1 VILIIGA
8 GIGGLTA
15 AIALRRAGQ
24 PVEVYERADALREVG
39 AGIALWRNAL
49 RAMATIGLADAIR
62 PFSVPHLNAG
72 LRRWDGKPIVAPSAA
87 VEALGEL
94 GLVIH
99 RASLQT
105 VLADVAGRDTIHLGK
120 SCTRVDQDGARATAH
135 FSDGTRASGIA
146 VIGADGLHSVV
157 RAGLHGDSPPT
168 YSGYTSW
175 RSVVRFDHTRLTTG
189 ESWGAGTRF
198 GQVPMANGQVYWF
211 AARNTPAGERA
222 PGGEQAELRRVFK
235 GWHAPVEALIESADE
250 AGILRNDI
258 FDRPVLS
265 NWGRGR
271 VTLLGDAAH
280 PMTPNLGQG
289 ACQAIEDAVAL
300 GQAFSETADV
310 ARALRLYEQARIQ
323 RANRIVVLSRRVGQL
338 AQWDSSVAI
347 GLRNAFIKH
356 VGSRL
361 QGRQM
366 RQLLAE

>member
-1 VILIIGA
+1 MIVIIGA

-15 AIALRRAGQ
+15 AIALRHAGQ
-24 PVEVYERADALREVG
+24 QVEVFERADELREVG

-49 RAMATIGLADAIR
+49 RAMATIGLADRIR

-72 LRRWDGKPIVAPSAA
+72 LRRWDGNAIVDASASGQ
-87 VEALGEL
+87 ALGEL

-99 RASLQT
+99 RATLQA
-105 VLADVAGRDTIHLGK
+105 VLADAAGRDTIRLGK
-120 SCTRVDQDGARATAH
+120 TCSGVEQDATGATAR
-135 FSDGTRASGIA
+135 FTDGTRARGIA

-157 RAGLHGDSPPT
+157 RAGLHGDEPPT

-175 RSVVRFDHTRLTTG
+175 RSVVKFDHARLATG
-189 ESWGAGTRF
+189 ESWGPGTRF
-198 GQVPMANGQVYWF
+198 GQVPMANGDVYWF
-211 AARNTPAGERA
+211 AARNAPPGQRA
-222 PGGEQAELRRVFK
+222 AGGEKAELRRVFA
-235 GWHAPVEALIESADE
+235 GWHAPIEALIECAQDD
-250 AGILRNDI
+250 GILRNDI

-265 NWGRGR
+265 RWGEGR

-300 GQAFSETADV
+300 ARAFGDTSDV
-310 ARALRLYEQARIQ
+310 ARAIQSYEKARIR
-323 RANRIVVLSRRVGQL
+323 RANRIVILSRRIGQM
-338 AQWDSSVAI
+338 AQWDNPVAI

-361 QGRQM
+361 QGVQM
-366 RQLLAE
+366 RQVID

>member
-1 VILIIGA
+1 MIVIIGA

-24 PVEVYERADALREVG
+24 QVEVFERADELREVG

-49 RAMATIGLADAIR
+49 RAMETIGLADTIR

-72 LRRWDGKPIVAPSAA
+72 LRRWDGKAIVTPSATGQ
-87 VEALGEL
+87 ALGEL

-99 RASLQT
+99 RATLQA
-105 VLADVAGRDTIHLGK
+105 VLADAAGRDTIRLGK
-120 SCTRVDQDGARATAH
+120 TCSGVEQDDAGATAH
-135 FSDGTRASGIA
+135 FTDGTQARGMA

-157 RAGLHGDSPPT
+157 RAVLHGGAAPT

-175 RSVVRFDHTRLTTG
+175 RSVVRFDHARLTTG
-189 ESWGAGTRF
+189 ESWGPGTRF
-198 GQVPMANGQVYWF
+198 GQVPMANGDVYWF
-211 AARNTPAGERA
+211 AARNASPGQRA
-222 PGGEQAELRRVFK
+222 AGGEKAEMRRVFT
-235 GWHAPVEALIESADE
+235 GWHAPIEALIECAYE
-250 AGILRNDI
+250 GGILRNDI

-265 NWGRGR
+265 RWGKGR

-300 GQAFSETADV
+300 ARAFADTADV
-310 ARALRLYEQARIQ
+310 ARALQSYEKARIQ
-323 RANRIVVLSRRVGQL
+323 RANRIVTLSRRIGQM
-338 AQWDSSVAI
+338 AQWENRVAI
-347 GLRNAFIKH
+347 GVRNGFIKH

-361 QGRQM
+361 QVQQM
-366 RQLLAE
+366 RQVLGE